1 MASKYDGLARII
13 IQNVGGK
20 ANVIS
25 LTHCVTRLRFKL
37 KDESK
42 ANTDVLKNTDGV
54 ITVMQS
60 GGQYQVVIGNNVSD
74 VYAVVCKIGGFS
86 KENHIEE
93 AKDSSV
99 SKGNIGERLIDTISG
114 VFQPILSLLCATGMI
129 KGFLALA
136 TFLGI
141 ISADSGTYQLLYAV
155 ADGFFYFL
163 PILLGYTSA
172 RKFGCNEFLGM
183 TLGGALVYPAITSLT
198 SQDVLTVLFSGTIF
212 ESNVY
217 ATFCKIPVIMPK
229 SGYTSSVVPIIL
241 AVFIASKLE
250 KMWKKIVPDVIKS
263 FMVPTLTLLIAVP
276 VTFIVV
282 GPVANMLASLIG
294 MFTQGVYDASPVLE
308 GIFLGAIWQVLV
320 IFGLHWAIIPVYL
333 LNLSTQGF
341 DSFMQ
346 PYFAVSFAQT
356 AVMVALML
364 KTKDK
369 KLKSLCIPA
378 AISGLF
384 GVTEPAIYGISLP
397 KKIPFIISCIGGAAG
412 GAVIALGNVKKYMAG
427 ALGLFGFTA
436 FINPENNDASS
447 VPWVVAGC
455 IVAAVVAFVLC
466 YIIYK
471 DDEVIK
477 KEKKTDIEKT
487 NTERTEEEKVL
498 QSMPKSMI
506 ASPMDG
512 KVVALEEVQDQAFAS
527 GALGKGLAIE
537 PDKGVV
543 TAPVDGE
550 IAVCFPTGHAIGIA
564 AENGAEILIHVGMD
578 TVKLDG
584 KYFYPKVKSG
594 DKIKKG
600 QVLLEFDMDAIREE
614 GYSLVTPVLV
624 SDPGK
629 YLDVIPTDR
638 KEVHRGDNIITLL

>member
-20 ANVIS
+20 SNVIS

-42 ANTDVLKNTDGV
+42 ANTEVLKNTDGV

-60 GGQYQVVIGNNVSD
+60 GGQYQVVIGNTVPE
-74 VYAVVCKIGGFS
+74 VYKVVCKIGGFS
-86 KENHIEE
+86 NEDDVEE
-93 AKDSSV
+93 TQDTEK
-99 SKGNIGERLIDTISG
+99 KGNIGERLIDTISG

-129 KGFLALA
+129 KGLLALA
-136 TFLGI
+136 TFLGV
-141 ISADSGTYQLLYAV
+141 ISTDSGTYQLLYAV

-172 RKFGCNEFLGM
+172 KKFGCNEFLGM
-183 TLGGALVYPAITSLT
+183 TLGGALVYPTITALT
-198 SQDVLTVLFSGTIF
+198 SQKVLMVLFKGTIF
-212 ESNVY
+212 ESNIY

-241 AVFIASKLE
+241 AVFAASKLE
-250 KMWKKIVPDVIKS
+250 KIWKKIIPDVVKN
-263 FMVPTLTLLIAVP
+263 FMVPMLTLIVAVP

-294 MFTQGVYDASPVLE
+294 SFTQGVYNASPILE
-308 GIFLGAIWQVLV
+308 GAFLGAIWQVLV
-320 IFGLHWAIIPVYL
+320 IFGLHWAIIPIYL
-333 LNLSTQGF
+333 LNLSTQGY

-356 AVMVALML
+356 AVMVAMMF

-397 KKIPFIISCIGGAAG
+397 KKVPFVISCIGGAVG
-412 GAVIALGNVKKYMAG
+412 GAVIAVGNVKKYMAG

-447 VPWVVAGC
+447 VPWVIAGC

-466 YIIYK
+466 YVMYK
-471 DDEVIK
+471 DDEVK
-477 KEKKTDIEKT
+477 KNEEKPEVEEKT
-487 NTERTEEEKVL
+487 TT
-498 QSMPKSMI
+498 QSIPKSGI
-506 ASPMDG
+506 ASPMEGDI
-512 KVVALEEVQDQAFAS
+512 VPLEDVKDQAFSS

-537 PDKGVV
+537 PKKGVV
-543 TAPVDGE
+543 LAPVDGE
-550 IAVCFPTGHAIGIA
+550 IATFFPTGHAIGIKA
-564 AENGAEILIHVGMD
+564 DNGTEILIHVGMD
-578 TVKLDG
+578 TVKLEG
-584 KYFYPKVKSG
+584 KYFHPKAKSG

-600 QVLLEFDMDAIREE
+600 QVILEFDMDAIREE

-624 SDPGK
+624 SDAGNF
-629 YLDVIPTDR
+629 LDVIPSDA
-638 KEVHRGDNIITLL
+638 KEVHMGDNIITLL

>member
-20 ANVIS
+20 SNVIS

-42 ANTDVLKNTDGV
+42 ANTEVLKNTDGV

-60 GGQYQVVIGNNVSD
+60 GGQYQVVIGNTVPE
-74 VYAVVCKIGGFS
+74 VYKVVCKIGGFS
-86 KENHIEE
+86 NEDDVEE
-93 AKDSSV
+93 TQDTEK
-99 SKGNIGERLIDTISG
+99 KGNIGERLIDTISG

-129 KGFLALA
+129 KGLLALA
-136 TFLGI
+136 TFLGV
-141 ISADSGTYQLLYAV
+141 ISTDSGTYQLLYAV

-172 RKFGCNEFLGM
+172 KKFGCNEFLGM
-183 TLGGALVYPAITSLT
+183 TLGGALVYPTITALT
-198 SQDVLTVLFSGTIF
+198 SQKVLMVLFKGTIF
-212 ESNVY
+212 ESNIY

-241 AVFIASKLE
+241 AVFAASKLE
-250 KMWKKIVPDVIKS
+250 KMWKKIIPDVVKN
-263 FMVPTLTLLIAVP
+263 FMVPMLTLIVAVP

-294 MFTQGVYDASPVLE
+294 IFTQGVYNTSPILE
-308 GIFLGAIWQVLV
+308 GAFLGAIWQVLV
-320 IFGLHWAIIPVYL
+320 IFGLHWAIIPIYL
-333 LNLSTQGF
+333 LNLSTQGY

-356 AVMVALML
+356 AVMVAMMF

-397 KKIPFIISCIGGAAG
+397 KKVPFVISCIGGAVG
-412 GAVIALGNVKKYMAG
+412 GAVIAFGNVKKYMAG

-447 VPWVVAGC
+447 VPWVIAGC

-466 YIIYK
+466 YVMYK
-471 DDEVIK
+471 DDEIK
-477 KEKKTDIEKT
+477 KVEETPELEEKT
-487 NTERTEEEKVL
+487 TT
-498 QSMPKSMI
+498 QSMPKSGI
-506 ASPMDG
+506 ASPMEGDI
-512 KVVALEEVQDQAFAS
+512 VPLEEVKDQAFSS

-537 PDKGVV
+537 PKKGVV
-543 TAPVDGE
+543 LAPVDGE
-550 IAVCFPTGHAIGIA
+550 IATFFPTGHAIGIKA
-564 AENGAEILIHVGMD
+564 DNGTEILIHVGMD
-578 TVKLDG
+578 TVKLEG
-584 KYFYPKVKSG
+584 KYFHPKAKSG

-600 QVLLEFDMDAIREE
+600 QVILEFDMDAIREE

-624 SDPGK
+624 SDAGNF
-629 YLDVIPTDR
+629 LDVIPSDA
-638 KEVHRGDNIITLL
+638 KQVHMGDNIITLL

>member
-20 ANVIS
+20 SNVVS

-42 ANTDVLKNTDGV
+42 ANTEVLKNTDGV

-60 GGQYQVVIGNNVSD
+60 GGQYQVVIGNTVPE

-86 KENHIEE
+86 NEEDAKEVQDDV
-93 AKDSSV
+93 K
-99 SKGNIGERLIDTISG
+99 KGNIGERLIDTISG

-129 KGFLALA
+129 KGLLALA

-141 ISADSGTYQLLYAV
+141 ISTDSGTYQLLYAV

-172 RKFGCNEFLGM
+172 KKFGCNEFLGM
-183 TLGGALVYPAITSLT
+183 TLGGALVYPTITALT
-198 SQDVLTVLFSGTIF
+198 SQKVLMVLFKGTIF
-212 ESNVY
+212 ESNIY

-241 AVFIASKLE
+241 AVFAASKLE
-250 KMWKKIVPDVIKS
+250 KMWKKIVPDVVRN
-263 FMVPTLTLLIAVP
+263 FMVPMLTLLIAVP

-294 MFTQGVYDASPVLE
+294 IFTQGIYNTSPILE
-308 GIFLGAIWQVLV
+308 GAFLGAIWQVLV

-333 LNLSTQGF
+333 LNLSTQGY

-356 AVMVALML
+356 AVMVAMIF

-369 KLKSLCIPA
+369 KLKSLCVPA

-397 KKIPFIISCIGGAAG
+397 KKVPFVISCIGGAVG

-447 VPWVVAGC
+447 VPWVIAGC

-466 YIIYK
+466 YILYK
-471 DDEVIK
+471 DEDEKDK
-477 KEKKTDIEKT
+477 KNEAKSDIEKIAT
-487 NTERTEEEKVL
+487 
-498 QSMPKSMI
+498 QSIMKKSMI
-506 ASPMDG
+506 ASPMEG
-512 KVVALEEVQDQAFAS
+512 EIIPLEEVKDQAFAS

-537 PDKGVV
+537 PKKGIV
-543 TAPVDGE
+543 ASPVDGE
-550 IAVCFPTGHAIGIA
+550 IATFFPTGHAIGIKA
-564 AENGAEILIHVGMD
+564 DNGTEILIHVGMD

-584 KYFYPKVKSG
+584 KYFHPKAKSG

-600 QVLLEFDMDAIREE
+600 QVILEFDMDAIREE
-614 GYSLVTPVLV
+614 GYSLVTPILV
-624 SDPGK
+624 SDAGNF
-629 YLDVIPTDR
+629 LDVIPSDE
-638 KEVHRGDNIITLL
+638 KQVQIGENIITLL

>member
-20 ANVIS
+20 SNVVS

-42 ANTDVLKNTDGV
+42 ANTEVLKNTDGV

-60 GGQYQVVIGNNVSD
+60 GGQYQVVIGNTVPE
-74 VYAVVCKIGGFS
+74 VYKVVCKIGGFS
-86 KENHIEE
+86 NEE
-93 AKDSSV
+93 DVEETQDTEK
-99 SKGNIGERLIDTISG
+99 KGNIGERLIDTISG

-129 KGFLALA
+129 KGLLALA

-141 ISADSGTYQLLYAV
+141 ISSDSGTYQLLYAV

-172 RKFGCNEFLGM
+172 KKFGCNEFLGM
-183 TLGGALVYPAITSLT
+183 TLGGALVYPTITALT
-198 SQDVLTVLFSGTIF
+198 SQKVLMVLFKDTIF
-212 ESNVY
+212 ESNIY

-241 AVFIASKLE
+241 AVFAASKLE
-250 KMWKKIVPDVIKS
+250 KMWKKIIPDVVKN
-263 FMVPTLTLLIAVP
+263 FMVPMLTLLVAVP

-294 MFTQGVYDASPVLE
+294 SFTQGVYNTSPILE
-308 GIFLGAIWQVLV
+308 GAFLGAIWQVLV

-333 LNLSTQGF
+333 LNLSTQGY

-356 AVMVALML
+356 AVMVAMML
-364 KTKDK
+364 KTNDK

-397 KKIPFIISCIGGAAG
+397 KKVPFVISCIGGAVG
-412 GAVIALGNVKKYMAG
+412 GAVIAFGNVKKYMAG

-436 FINPENNDASS
+436 FINPENHDASS
-447 VPWVVAGC
+447 VPWVIAGC

-466 YIIYK
+466 YVMYK
-471 DDEVIK
+471 DNEVK
-477 KEKKTDIEKT
+477 KNEEKPEAEEKT
-487 NTERTEEEKVL
+487 VT
-498 QSMPKSMI
+498 QSIPKSGI
-506 ASPMDG
+506 ASPMEGDI
-512 KVVALEEVQDQAFAS
+512 VPLEEVKDQAFSS

-537 PDKGVV
+537 PKKGVV
-543 TAPVDGE
+543 LAPVDGE
-550 IAVCFPTGHAIGIA
+550 IATFFPTGHAIGIKA
-564 AENGAEILIHVGMD
+564 DNGAEILIHVGMD
-578 TVKLDG
+578 TVKLEG
-584 KYFYPKVKSG
+584 KYFHPKAKSG
-594 DKIKKG
+594 DKIKRG
-600 QVLLEFDMDAIREE
+600 QVILEFDMDAIREE

-624 SDPGK
+624 SDAGDF
-629 YLDVIPTDR
+629 LDVIPSDA
-638 KEVHRGDNIITLL
+638 KQVDMGDNIITLL

>member
-20 ANVIS
+20 SNIIS

-42 ANTDVLKNTDGV
+42 ANTEVLKNTDGV

-60 GGQYQVVIGNNVSD
+60 GGQYQIVIGNTVPE
-74 VYAVVCKIGGFS
+74 VYKVVCKIGGFS
-86 KENHIEE
+86 NEDDVEE
-93 AKDSSV
+93 TQDTEK
-99 SKGNIGERLIDTISG
+99 KGNIGERLIDTISG

-129 KGFLALA
+129 KGLLALA

-141 ISADSGTYQLLYAV
+141 ISTDSGTYQLLYAV

-172 RKFGCNEFLGM
+172 KKFGCNEFLGM
-183 TLGGALVYPAITSLT
+183 TLGGALVYPTITALT
-198 SQDVLTVLFSGTIF
+198 SQKVLMVLFKGTIF
-212 ESNVY
+212 ESNIY

-241 AVFIASKLE
+241 AVFVASKLE
-250 KMWKKIVPDVIKS
+250 KTWKKIIPDVVKN
-263 FMVPTLTLLIAVP
+263 FMVPMLTLIVAVP

-294 MFTQGVYDASPVLE
+294 IFTQGVYNTSPILE
-308 GIFLGAIWQVLV
+308 GAFLGAIWQVLV
-320 IFGLHWAIIPVYL
+320 IFGLHWAIIPIYL
-333 LNLSTQGF
+333 LNLSTQGY

-356 AVMVALML
+356 AVMVAMMF

-397 KKIPFIISCIGGAAG
+397 KKVPFVISCIGGAVG
-412 GAVIALGNVKKYMAG
+412 GAVIAFGNVKKYMAG

-447 VPWVVAGC
+447 VPWVIAGC

-466 YIIYK
+466 YVMYK
-471 DDEVIK
+471 DDEIK
-477 KEKKTDIEKT
+477 KVEETPELEEKT
-487 NTERTEEEKVL
+487 KT
-498 QSMPKSMI
+498 QSMPKSGI
-506 ASPMDG
+506 ASPMEGDI
-512 KVVALEEVQDQAFAS
+512 VPLEEVKDQAFSS

-537 PDKGVV
+537 PKKGVV
-543 TAPVDGE
+543 LAPVDGE
-550 IAVCFPTGHAIGIA
+550 IATFFPTGHAIGIKA
-564 AENGAEILIHVGMD
+564 DNGTEILIHVGMD
-578 TVKLDG
+578 TVKLEG
-584 KYFYPKVKSG
+584 KYFHPKAKSG
-594 DKIKKG
+594 DRIKKG
-600 QVLLEFDMDAIREE
+600 QVILEFDMDAIREE

-624 SDPGK
+624 SDAGNF
-629 YLDVIPTDR
+629 LDVIPSDA
-638 KEVHRGDNIITLL
+638 KQVHMGDNIITLL